1 MGRYERYK
9 EDTITW
15 LTWLIQTAVDHGSRV
30 DTLGR
35 LKGKKRK
42 QAKEA
47 GLGKGK
53 GAASI
58 KVKNLA
64 PGRFEISTEEI
75 LQAAEYLAALD
86 IKFTMPQNVH
96 RSYKSALAMRIR
108 YNKRYENDP
117 NSDPRSNEGH
127 RWFISI
133 MEDVHEQLRNCVRVQ
148 PSSKSKSHPDQS
160 SGSVDTLS
168 NLYEALSMAEAVEE
182 YLQAEDEEASTSAPE
197 TSGNV
202 PKIVYEPKISK
213 EEQQRMK
220 AISLCMDAVATHTY
234 ITNVWAQVEANQ
246 VNPGVAAFNTE
257 AAVEIFGYQE
267 QNLYREDSKLTSELA
282 LDMGL
287 NEGSELHLAR
297 LTLVDVAKS
306 HKLLGE
312 TQLLSIG
319 ALNSNGRHPDI
330 SDVSAIDKDRT
341 LIQSLSAIALET
353 VSTFPSQGV
362 LLAQC

>member
-35 LKGKKRK
+35 LKGKERK

-64 PGRFEISTEEI
+64 AGRFEISTEEI

-96 RSYKSALAMRIR
+96 RSYKSALAMRIG

-117 NSDPRSNEGH
+117 HSDPRSNEGH

-168 NLYEALSMAEAVEE
+168 NHYEALSMAEAVEE

-197 TSGNV
+197 TSGNA

-213 EEQQRMK
+213 EEQQRIK
-220 AISLCMDAVATHTY
+220 AISLCGDAVATHTY
-234 ITNVWAQVEANQ
+234 ITNVWAQSRCSC
-246 VNPGVAAFNTE
+246 
-257 AAVEIFGYQE
+257 
-267 QNLYREDSKLTSELA
+267 L
-282 LDMGL
+282 
-287 NEGSELHLAR
+287 
-297 LTLVDVAKS
+297 
-306 HKLLGE
+306 
-312 TQLLSIG
+312 
-319 ALNSNGRHPDI
+319 
-330 SDVSAIDKDRT
+330 
-341 LIQSLSAIALET
+341 
-353 VSTFPSQGV
+353 
-362 LLAQC
+362 